1 MFKRIPKLFITS
13 ILALYLLVSGCS
25 ATTSAPPTGQ
35 QTSTEQ
41 ASQPVDTKPVSGG
54 QLNKFF
60 PKSQGEYKI
69 TFRQEKTGFS
79 QAKLSQGGEDVALLS
94 INDIANN
101 PSAARK
107 FENSSQTIGGYPAAN
122 QGKSTTAILVGDRY
136 QVKVQSDTESF
147 AESDREQWLQE
158 FNLNGLAQLK

>member
-1 MFKRIPKLFITS
+1 MFKS
-13 ILALYLLVSGCS
+13 ISKILISSLLAVCLLVSGC
-25 ATTSAPPTGQ
+25 ATTSAPPSSSPTASE
-35 QTSTEQ
+35 TS
-41 ASQPVDTKPVSGG
+41 SPVVDAQPVSGG
-54 QLNKFF
+54 KLNQFF
-60 PKSQGEYKI
+60 PKSQGDYQV

-107 FENSSQTIGGYPAAN
+107 FEESSQAIGGYPAAN

-136 QVKVQSDTESF
+136 QVKVKSNVDSFGQSE
-147 AESDREQWLQE
+147 REQWLQE
-158 FNLNGLAQLK
+158 FNLNGLASLK